1 MRLMMTWVMM
11 LSQRDDRMNP
21 LSVTKPSMKRQNEIR
36 AKAELAAE
44 KPA

>member
-1 MRLMMTWVMM
+1 MRLMMTWAMM

-21 LSVTKPSMKRQNEIR
+21 SVTKRSMKRQNEIR

-44 KPA
+44 NPA